1 MPQAIVLRGLRGRQ
15 TTKADRLPHVEH
27 SAAGPFYTASMGGRI
42 ASALLLASAGLIAQ
56 GTAPKAKVEDYP
68 VRGAAGK
75 VAFGAEYMVHSI
87 QGGGTTLI
95 AHDYLVVEV
104 AVYPPQFERLA
115 VSSGQF
121 TLRMNSRKQVLFSQS
136 PGMVSASL
144 KYADW
149 ERRPTLVGGVGGRDG
164 GIIIGQPPVTGR
176 FPGDP
181 RPDQTR
187 LPRPPKA
194 PAENPGGVEPKDPVD
209 PAELLASTA
218 LPEGEATGPVS
229 GFVFFAYK
237 GKTKKIKSL
246 ELLYKGP
253 AGDATLNL
261 Y

>member
-1 MPQAIVLRGLRGRQ
+1 VPSVDHPASRPV
-15 TTKADRLPHVEH
+15 
-27 SAAGPFYTASMGGRI
+27 YTASMGGRI
-42 ASALLLASAGLIAQ
+42 AVAFLLISAGLVAQ
-56 GTAPKAKVEDYP
+56 GTTPKAKVEDYS
-68 VRGAAGK
+68 VRGGAGK
-75 VAFGAEYMVHSI
+75 IALGAEYMVRSI

-95 AHDYLVVEV
+95 AADYLVIEV
-104 AVYPPQFERLA
+104 AVYPPRFEPIP

-121 TLRMNSRKQVLFSQS
+121 TLRINGRKQVLFNQS
-136 PGMVSASL
+136 PGMVSASI

-164 GIIIGQPPVTGR
+164 GIIVGQPPTTGR

-194 PAENPGGVEPKDPVD
+194 PDQNPSGVEPKEPIDADQLV
-209 PAELLASTA
+209 AANA

-229 GFVFFAYK
+229 GYVFFAYK
-237 GKTKKIKSL
+237 GKTRKIKSL

-253 AGDATLNL
+253 AGEATLKL
-261 Y
+261 F